1 MDIACDALVGL
12 QRSAIVLK
20 GLPKQITLRDCTLV
34 TVRPM
39 VREDKE
45 ELLAFFR
52 RLPAE
57 DRQFLKH
64 DVTQAEIVE
73 AWTRGLDYDRVLPI
87 LAEFEGRIVGNATL
101 HRQAYGWMRHVGEIR
116 VVTDA
121 YFRRRGLASAMARE
135 IFYLALQFGLDKMV
149 AEMAADQIA
158 AIKVFEKLG
167 FQQEACLANHV
178 VDLQGRKR
186 DLVVMTTDIPALMQ
200 KMQESFFR
208 AAGSV
213 DG

>member
-1 MDIACDALVGL
+1 MPL
-12 QRSAIVLK
+12 REF
-20 GLPKQITLRDCTLV
+20 PKKVTLRDQTVVTL
-34 TVRPM
+34 RPM
-39 VREDKE
+39 VREDRD

-52 RLPAE
+52 RLAPE
-57 DRQFLKH
+57 DRQFLKD
-64 DVTQAEIVE
+64 DVTRFEIID
-73 AWTRGLDYDRVLPI
+73 AWACDLNYDRVLPI
-87 LAEFEGRIVGNATL
+87 LAEYEGQIVGDATL
-101 HRQAYGWMRHVGEIR
+101 HREAYGWMRHVGEIR

-149 AEMAADQIA
+149 AEMVADQVA

-167 FQQEACLANHV
+167 FQKEARLANHV
-178 VDLQGRKR
+178 IDLQGRKH
-186 DLVVMTTDIPALMQ
+186 DVVIMTTDIPALMQ

-213 DG
+213 DD

>member
-1 MDIACDALVGL
+1 MPL
-12 QRSAIVLK
+12 REF
-20 GLPKQITLRDCTLV
+20 PKKVTLRDQTVVTL
-34 TVRPM
+34 RPM
-39 VREDKE
+39 VREDRD

-52 RLPAE
+52 RLAPE
-57 DRQFLKH
+57 DRQFLKD
-64 DVTQAEIVE
+64 DVTRFEIID
-73 AWTRGLDYDRVLPI
+73 AWACDLNYERVLPI
-87 LAEFEGRIVGNATL
+87 LAEYEGQIVGDATL
-101 HRQAYGWMRHVGEIR
+101 HREAYGWMRHVGEIR

-149 AEMAADQIA
+149 AEMVADQVA

-167 FQQEACLANHV
+167 FQKDRLANHV
-178 VDLQGRKR
+178 IDLQGRKH
-186 DLVVMTTDIPALMQ
+186 DVVIMTTDIPALMQ

-213 DG
+213 DD